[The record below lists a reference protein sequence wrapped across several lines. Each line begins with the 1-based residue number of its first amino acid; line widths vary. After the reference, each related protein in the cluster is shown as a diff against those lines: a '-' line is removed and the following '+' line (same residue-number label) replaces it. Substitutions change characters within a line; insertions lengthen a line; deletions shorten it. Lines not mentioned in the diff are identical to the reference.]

1 MSREQ
6 APESAA
12 EPVPEQVG
20 GPEVSTPHVG
30 ADTVEAVLRSQ
41 LSRALGGRR
50 GMVEAA
56 LPTITFT
63 FSYVATKDLRLAI
76 GASLALALVLLVVR
90 LVQRSSVQY
99 VVNALVG
106 IGVGCFFVWLGGR
119 HGGDRSQQALAYFLP
134 GLIYN
139 AGYAVAMVLS
149 ILVRWPVVGLL
160 VGGVADDPVAW
171 RRDPQILKLC
181 SNLTWVLVVPCLLRV
196 LVQAPI
202 YFGGRSA
209 DDADPYVTAL
219 GVAKVGM
226 GWPLQVAALTV
237 MVWLLTRN
245 RTPVQPEAA

>member
-1 MSREQ
+1 MSSEQ
-6 APESAA
+6 AA
-12 EPVPEQVG
+12 
-20 GPEVSTPHVG
+20 GPSVHRPHVG
-30 ADTVEAVLRSQ
+30 TDTVEAVLRSQ

-63 FSYVATKDLRLAI
+63 FTYVASNEIRLAI
-76 GASLALALVLLVVR
+76 GASLGLALLLLVVR
-90 LVQRSSVQY
+90 IVQRSSVQY

-119 HGGDRSQQALAYFLP
+119 NGGDQSHQALAYFVP

-149 ILVRWPVVGLL
+149 IVLRWPVVGLL
-160 VGGVADDPVAW
+160 VGGVADDPLAW
-171 RRDPQILKLC
+171 RKDPQVLRLC
-181 SNLTWVLVVPCLLRV
+181 SHLTWVLLVPCVLRV

-209 DDADPYVTAL
+209 EHADPYVTAL
-219 GVAKVGM
+219 GVAKVSM

-245 RTPVQPEAA
+245 RTPVSDPG